1 MPKTKVTTEEAGN
14 ISLGRQK
21 LIAKTSSPPRPIA
34 TTQLPLD
41 SEKLLS
47 CPTSGSPNILST
59 CRCMS
64 KHKAN
69 PSTEPIPDARIL
81 PDDSPQ
87 PKAIDSNVKKRNLL
101 DLPLQE
107 KSVFPNVVTAEIV
120 TLQVGGKATRCM
132 KIVFEAT
139 TGQHQEPGPSGVELA
154 LPVPN
159 IDDRW
164 VIVALDLVPNLGLL
178 VPGLST
184 FISAEFLGRAASTAV
199 VRQCKVRYPIIY
211 QLKNN
216 ENFQPGCVVC
226 AIPPLPRHVDPFS
239 LRTILTFFYP
249 FTAAVRFSTTS
260 LLGIE

>member
-1 MPKTKVTTEEAGN
+1 
-14 ISLGRQK
+14 
-21 LIAKTSSPPRPIA
+21 
-34 TTQLPLD
+34 
-41 SEKLLS
+41 
-47 CPTSGSPNILST
+47 
-59 CRCMS
+59 MS

-107 KSVFPNVVTAEIV
+107 KCVFPNVVTTEVV

-216 ENFQPGCVVC
+216 ENFQPSCVVC
-226 AIPPLPRHVDPFS
+226 AIPPLPRHVDPFPANYFDIFLPLYMMLS
-239 LRTILTFFYP
+239 DSARHLYLESSEPTLDDCSGRDI
-249 FTAAVRFSTTS
+249 SC
-260 LLGIE
+260 